1 MARILAIDH
10 GSRLCG
16 WAVSDD
22 GAIQGFGLIRM
33 EAVYPRT
40 LAELSEHVRR
50 LLRDHKPDVVALE
63 RPMSLRGGHVA
74 QVLIE
79 HYAVCKLAAL
89 EAGMSVQ
96 EVAPPTIKLIV
107 AGAGNADKQTVAESL
122 CIRHGLDLEE
132 LCPAERYKAGARM
145 GEVKTRAWDASDACA
160 LAVAAVEM
168 LRRELT
174 AGNAASHG

>member
-1 MARILAIDH
+1 MTRILAIDH

-16 WAVSDD
+16 WAVADD
-22 GAIQGFGLIRM
+22 GAIQEFGLIRM
-33 EAVYPRT
+33 ETVYPRT
-40 LAELSEHVRR
+40 LVELSRRVRS
-50 LLRDHKPDVVALE
+50 LLRDHEPDVVALE

-89 EAGMSVQ
+89 QAGISTQ

-122 CIRHGLDLEE
+122 CIKYGLDLED
-132 LCPAERYKAGARM
+132 LCPAERYKAGARK

-174 AGNAASHG
+174 ANNAANG